1 MDFYQSSLQEFLSEI
16 FKFPPV
22 FCFRYSYSDFPK
34 VSADIFIEFLS
45 CFLLEIF
52 LGFLSW
58 FFCGDLHGISLRS
71 FPEFLPLTFFI
82 DFSRSSL
89 RDFFRIQT
97 KICPRDFREYCW
109 FLDCSRHLSRISPR
123 MFFLGLFAT
132 ENVCCDPHDV
142 SFRRSYRISS
152 RDFSR
157 SSSRDF
163 PWSFSLNSSSELL
176 LKCRTEILLRVPPD
190 FPWVL
195 LGVFRA
201 YYQGI
206 TPRIPSKISLVY
218 PVWHN
223 VHLA

>member
-1 MDFYQSSLQEFLSEI
+1 MIFPQFLLEFQKKKISMDFYQSSLQEFLSEI

-22 FCFRYSYSDFPK
+22 FCFRYSYSDFPE

-123 MFFLGLFAT
+123 MFFLGLFSKMFAVILMT
-132 ENVCCDPHDV
+132 FLLDV
-142 SFRRSYRISS
+142 PIEFRLGISLEFHPGIFPEIS
-152 RDFSR
+152 HWTQVR
-157 SSSRDF
+157 SSF
-163 PWSFSLNSSSELL
+163 
-176 LKCRTEILLRVPPD
+176 
-190 FPWVL
+190 
-195 LGVFRA
+195 
-201 YYQGI
+201 
-206 TPRIPSKISLVY
+206 
-218 PVWHN
+218 
-223 VHLA
+223 

>member
-1 MDFYQSSLQEFLSEI
+1 MIFPQFLLEFQKKKYLWISIRVPYKNSCRRFSSFLQF
-16 FKFPPV
+16 

-123 MFFLGLFAT
+123 MFFLGLFSKMFAVILMT
-132 ENVCCDPHDV
+132 FLLDV
-142 SFRRSYRISS
+142 PIEFRLGISLEVHPGIFPEVS
-152 RDFSR
+152 HWTQVR
-157 SSSRDF
+157 SSF
-163 PWSFSLNSSSELL
+163 
-176 LKCRTEILLRVPPD
+176 
-190 FPWVL
+190 
-195 LGVFRA
+195 
-201 YYQGI
+201 
-206 TPRIPSKISLVY
+206 
-218 PVWHN
+218 
-223 VHLA
+223 